1 MRIVNGSLGLLREWW
16 PKIFLALASTICG
29 LALIEVLMETFPY
42 LLPRQISVNPP
53 VHRVEPVTV
62 RWIEFSMSDGDLFS
76 ILGDQMAP
84 LPPGEEEVLAAM
96 HIGTDGNGF
105 RNPPPLLPHYDV
117 VAIGDSFTVAWNV
130 ASPWPDSVADELDM
144 SVLNLGVIGYGPQG
158 KLSVLRKYG
167 LQKNPTWVIMGYF
180 EGNDLHDTAAY
191 EQKSPF
197 LLPRFAKYVFSEGVP
212 QFLSPGLGPRNAEGT
227 GIHTP
232 GPDSGSYVYPLV
244 KIQRRN
250 FYAMSFNLFYI
261 SWLSVDRYAAE
272 SSGSFRILQETVLE
286 AATESRAVGAC
297 FLLVYFP
304 SKPRVYLPYVASQ
317 DTWSKVTTGI
327 RSVGLSD
334 TASLELS
341 DVPVTPDLVR
351 QNMDG
356 QAEAMHAFAARE
368 GIQFLN
374 LTPDFQHRA
383 SSGDELYY
391 EFDTHWNQKGHDFAA
406 EIISEYII
414 EQRCQ

>member
-1 MRIVNGSLGLLREWW
+1 
-16 PKIFLALASTICG
+16 
-29 LALIEVLMETFPY
+29 
-42 LLPRQISVNPP
+42 
-53 VHRVEPVTV
+53 
-62 RWIEFSMSDGDLFS
+62 MSDGDLFP

-84 LPPGEEEVLAAM
+84 LSPGEEEVLAAM
-96 HIGTDGNGF
+96 QIATDGNGF

-130 ASPWPDSVADELDM
+130 ASPWPDSLADEMDM

-158 KLSVLRKYG
+158 ELSVLRKYG
-167 LQKNPTWVIMGYF
+167 LQKNPAWVIMGYF

-191 EQKSPF
+191 EKKGPF
-197 LLPRFAKYVFSEGVP
+197 VLPRFAKYVFFEAVP
-212 QFLSPGLGPRNAEGT
+212 QFLSQGLGPRNAEST

-232 GPDSGSYVYPLV
+232 GPDSRSYVYPQVVSIGDKSLSL
-244 KIQRRN
+244 
-250 FYAMSFNLFYI
+250 SFNPHYI
-261 SWLSVDRYAAE
+261 SWLSVDRYATE
-272 SSGSFRILQETVLE
+272 SSRNLRILQESILE
-286 AATESRAVGAC
+286 AAAESRAVGAC

-304 SKPRVYLPYVASQ
+304 SKPHVYLPYVASQ
-317 DTWSKVTTGI
+317 DSWRKVTTRI

-334 TASLELS
+334 TDYLEFS
-341 DVPVTPDLVR
+341 DVPVTGDLVR
-351 QNMDG
+351 QNMNG

-391 EFDTHWNQKGHDFAA
+391 EFDTHWNQEGHDFAA
-406 EIISEYII
+406 EIISKYII